1 MIEDL
6 IAANTAA
13 LEANTAV
20 LREILAAGGCAA
32 PTNVVPL
39 AETPKPAKKAAKAE
53 AKPVEPEPETIPE
66 TEPEPTPAN
75 PVDDVL
81 PMTKVTVAGATVGDD
96 RPEVEEFSDPLDT
109 PKEAS
114 QTPEEIIGRITET
127 WKAMLTKG
135 DAERKTFLKDKFPE
149 LRKKWGLKEGD
160 KLITLADKPQNLL
173 GLLGDIEAL

>member
-20 LREILAAGGCAA
+20 LREILAAGGCAT

-53 AKPVEPEPETIPE
+53 AKPVEPEPTPE
-66 TEPEPTPAN
+66 PEQEEPTPAN

-81 PMTKVTVAGATVGDD
+81 PMTKVAVAGAVVGDD
-96 RPEVEEFSDPLDT
+96 RPEVEEFSDPLDA

-114 QTPEEIIGRITET
+114 QTPEEIIGKITET

-135 DAERKTFLKDKFPE
+135 DPERKIFLKDKFPE
-149 LRKKWGLKEGD
+149 LRAKWGLKEGD